1 MLTETPAGQF
11 EPGLSESDNRNHC
24 HPQGPIPNDS
34 GSDSRSRIRRLPPKF
49 RLQRVFCLIGPP
61 PRRPA
66 RKKENIMSRD
76 LSKVRNIGIA
86 AHIDAGKTTVS
97 ERILYYTGKI
107 HKMGEVHEGTAVMD
121 FDEEEQKRGI
131 TINSAATTC
140 PWDRNGERYTINL
153 IDTPGHVDFTAE
165 VERSLRVLDGAVA
178 VFDGKE
184 GVEAQSETVWRQA
197 TKYNVPRICFVN
209 KMDKLGAD
217 FDFSF
222 NSIIERLG
230 APAVA
235 VQIPIGQSNTF
246 KGIIDLLRGVAIYY
260 KLDDDKDKG
269 KTMVEKPIPPEE
281 QERFEKWK
289 HQLIEKVAETDDAL
303 TEKYLNGEEISDAEL
318 RAALRKATISFKLHP
333 VFTGSALKY
342 VGVQRLLDGVV
353 DYLPSPMDV
362 PAIKGHDLKDPEK
375 ILERHSNPDEP
386 FSALAFKIVSDQ
398 HGDLTYIRVYSGRL
412 EKGSRVLNAN
422 RGKRENISRM
432 FQMHAADRIPID
444 VAEAGDIV
452 ACIGIKDALT
462 GDTLCDQDHPII
474 LERPTFP
481 EPVISMSIEPKTAAD
496 KQKLG
501 EALTTLKREDPTFR
515 ANYDDET
522 GQTII
527 AGMGELHLEILG
539 MRLTRDHKVDVIV
552 GKPKVAYK
560 ETITKTVHN
569 VRGKHVKQSG
579 GRGQYGDCSINLEPF
594 DGTGVDADTL
604 KKWNWADGIAFENKI
619 FGGSIPK
626 EYIPSIEY
634 GCRMAAKTGVLA
646 SYPLINAKITLVD
659 GSYHQVDSSQIA
671 FELAGQLAFRD
682 ACSKAGLTLL
692 EPIMKVV
699 VTTPED
705 FVGNVTGDLNR
716 RRGLIVNSEQRGNT
730 RVVEAEVPLSEMF
743 GYTTELRSMSTGRA
757 SSVMEPLKYAP
768 VPTSVRNAILEEVG

>member
-1 MLTETPAGQF
+1 
-11 EPGLSESDNRNHC
+11 
-24 HPQGPIPNDS
+24 
-34 GSDSRSRIRRLPPKF
+34 
-49 RLQRVFCLIGPP
+49 
-61 PRRPA
+61 
-66 RKKENIMSRD
+66 MSRD
-76 LSKVRNIGIA
+76 LTKTRNIGIA

-140 PWDRNGERYTINL
+140 LWDRNGDRFTINL

-209 KMDKLGAD
+209 KMDKVGAD

-222 NSIIERLG
+222 NSILERLA

-235 VQIPIGQSNTF
+235 VQIPIGQADTF
-246 KGIIDLLRGVAIYY
+246 KGIIDLIRGVAIYY

-269 KTMVEKPIPPEE
+269 KTVIEKPIPQEE
-281 QERFEKWK
+281 MARYEKWRTT
-289 HQLIEKVAETDDAL
+289 LIEKVAETDDAL
-303 TEKYLNGEEISDAEL
+303 TEKFLTGVEITQAELIAAL
-318 RAALRKATISFKLHP
+318 RAATICFKLHP

-342 VGVQRLLDGVV
+342 VGVQRLIDGVI

-362 PAIKGHDLKDPEK
+362 PPIEGHDLKDPEK
-375 ILERHSNPDEP
+375 IILRHSDPEEP
-386 FSALAFKIVSDQ
+386 FAGLAFKIVSDQ
-398 HGDLTYIRVYSGRL
+398 HGDLTYVRVYSGRL

-422 RGKRENISRM
+422 RNKRENVSRM
-432 FQMHAADRIPID
+432 FQMHAADRNPIE

-452 ACIGIKDALT
+452 ACIGVKDALT

-501 EALTTLKREDPTFR
+501 EALTTLKREDPTFQ
-515 ANYDDET
+515 AKYDEET

-527 AGMGELHLEILG
+527 AGMGELHLEILR

-560 ETITKTVHN
+560 ETITKIALN

-579 GRGQYGDCSINLEPF
+579 GRGQFGDCSINLEPF
-594 DGTGVDADTL
+594 DGKGVEPEIL
-604 KKWNWADGIAFENKI
+604 KKWGWEDGIAFENKI
-619 FGGSIPK
+619 FGGTVPK
-626 EYIPSIEY
+626 EFIPSIEY
-634 GCRMAAKTGVLA
+634 GVRMAAKTGVLA
-646 SYPLINAKITLVD
+646 NYPMINAKITLVD

-671 FELAGQLAFRD
+671 FELAGQIAFKD
-682 ACSKAGLTLL
+682 ACAKAGMTLL

-699 VTTPED
+699 VTTPEE

-730 RVVEAEVPLSEMF
+730 RFVEAEVPLSEMF

-757 SSVMEPLKYAP
+757 SSVMEPLKYAQ
-768 VPTSVRNAILEEVG
+768 VPNNVKNAILEEVG

>member
-1 MLTETPAGQF
+1 MA
-11 EPGLSESDNRNHC
+11 
-24 HPQGPIPNDS
+24 
-34 GSDSRSRIRRLPPKF
+34 
-49 RLQRVFCLIGPP
+49 
-61 PRRPA
+61 
-66 RKKENIMSRD
+66 RD
-76 LSKVRNIGIA
+76 LTKIRNIGIA

-197 TKYNVPRICFVN
+197 TKYNVPRVCFIN
-209 KMDKLGAD
+209 KMDKVGAD

-222 NSIIERLG
+222 NSIRERLG

-235 VQIPIGQSNTF
+235 VQIPIGQSSTF
-246 KGIIDLLRGVAIYY
+246 KGMIDLIRGIALYY
-260 KLDDDKDKG
+260 SVGDEKDRG
-269 KTMVEKPIPPEE
+269 TTITEKPIPAEE
-281 QERFEKWK
+281 KARYEKWR
-289 HQLIEKVAETDDAL
+289 HDLIEKVAETDDHL
-303 TEKYLNGEEISDAEL
+303 MEKYLINQEPTEAEL
-318 RAALRKATISFKLHP
+318 RKALRAATISFKLHP

-342 VGVQRLLDGVV
+342 VGVQRLIDGVI
-353 DYLPSPMDV
+353 DYLPSPLDM
-362 PAIKGHDLKDPEK
+362 PPIKGHDMRDPEK
-375 ILERHSNPDEP
+375 SIERHPNPAEP
-386 FSALAFKIVSDQ
+386 FCGLVFKIVNDQ
-398 HGDLTYIRVYSGRL
+398 HGDLTYVRVYSGTL
-412 EKGSRVLNAN
+412 EKGSRVLNSN
-422 RGKRENISRM
+422 RNKRENISRM
-432 FQMHAADRIPID
+432 FQMHAADRNPID

-452 ACIGIKDALT
+452 ACIGIKEALT
-462 GDTLCDQDHPII
+462 GDTLCDQDNPII

-501 EALTTLKREDPTFR
+501 EALTTLKREDPTFQ
-515 ANYDDET
+515 ANYDEET

-527 AGMGELHLEILG
+527 AGMGELHLEILRL
-539 MRLTRDHKVDVIV
+539 RLTRDHHVEVNV
-552 GKPKVAYK
+552 GRPKVAYK
-560 ETITKTVHN
+560 ETIVNKALN
-569 VRGKHVKQSG
+569 IRGKHVKQSG
-579 GRGQYGDCSINLEPF
+579 GRGQFGDCTINIEPF
-594 DGTGVDADTL
+594 NGTGVDAETL
-604 KKWNWADGIAFENKI
+604 KKWGWKDGFAFENKV

-626 EYIPSIEY
+626 EYIPSVEY
-634 GCRMAAKTGVLA
+634 GARMAAKTGVLA
-646 SYPLINAKITLVD
+646 NYPLINVKVTLTD
-659 GSYHQVDSSQIA
+659 GSYHAVDSSQIA
-671 FELAGQLAFRD
+671 FELAGQIAFKE
-682 ACSKAGLTLL
+682 ACQKAGLTLL
-692 EPIMKVV
+692 EPIMKIV

-716 RRGLIVNSEQRGNT
+716 RRGSILSSDQRGHT
-730 RVVEAEVPLSEMF
+730 RIVEAEVPLSEMF

-757 SSVMEPLKYAP
+757 SSVMEPLRYAQ
-768 VPTSVRNAILEEVG
+768 VPTNVKNAILESLK